1 MANFF
6 KTFLKGILYV
16 VTFPLLIVGLA
27 IYFVFSLFSFIFLS
41 IKGLILFFKGES
53 IVGDLKEDIEAKKR
67 MEILMDPIGA
77 LQKQE
82 PLVTTKEVVSNVV
95 IEQHD
100 ENKYPELASTIESST
115 IEKQPDVQEKTIN
128 ILEPGEEPEH
138 EDDIIQDKLIDDDI
152 NKHIEEI
159 SIESTK
165 DNNHTPYNDESYD
178 EDDEEDSGVTIEG
191 YDEDDE

>member
-82 PLVTTKEVVSNVV
+82 PPVTKEVVSNVI
-95 IEQHD
+95 IEQHE
-100 ENKYPELASTIESST
+100 ENKYPELTSTIESST
-115 IEKQPDVQEKTIN
+115 IENQPDVQEKTIN

-138 EDDIIQDKLIDDDI
+138 EDNIIQDRLIEDDI

-165 DNNHTPYNDESYD
+165 DNSHTSYNDESYD
-178 EDDEEDSGVTIEG
+178 EDDDDSGVTIEG
-191 YDEDDE
+191 YDEDDK

>member
-67 MEILMDPIGA
+67 MEILMDPISA

-82 PLVTTKEVVSNVV
+82 PPVTKEVVSNVV

-165 DNNHTPYNDESYD
+165 DNNHTPYNDEPYD

-191 YDEDDE
+191 YDENDK

>member
-95 IEQHD
+95 IEQHE
-100 ENKYPELASTIESST
+100 ENKYPELTNTIESST

-165 DNNHTPYNDESYD
+165 DNNHTPYNDEPYD

-191 YDEDDE
+191 YDEDDK

>member
-82 PLVTTKEVVSNVV
+82 PPVTKEVVSNVV
-95 IEQHD
+95 IEQHE
-100 ENKYPELASTIESST
+100 ENKYPELTNTIESST

-165 DNNHTPYNDESYD
+165 DNNHTPYNDEPYD